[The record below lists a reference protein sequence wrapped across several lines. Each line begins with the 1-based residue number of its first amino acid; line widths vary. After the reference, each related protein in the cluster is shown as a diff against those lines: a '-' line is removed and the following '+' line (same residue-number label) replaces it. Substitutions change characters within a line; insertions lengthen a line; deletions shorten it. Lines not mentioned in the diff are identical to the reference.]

1 MFGDNNLIKYDNR
14 ILLDRFKS
22 PSIKSPEGKSFV
34 RGKIKNLVIPTTHIP
49 GINIYHFCN
58 SNGEI
63 IYPKNFLCNK
73 FPKKPN
79 AYIKHFY
86 TKTVEEFCNK
96 INKGNAHFHSNHSKY
111 RIITNSRI
119 KLFFMI
125 NKYSKEKLNILENC
139 TKIKLNIFK

>member
-1 MFGDNNLIKYDNR
+1 MWNFLSPVMAKWILFLLFFNL
-14 ILLDRFKS
+14 
-22 PSIKSPEGKSFV
+22 FV
-34 RGKIKNLVIPTTHIP
+34 YNW
-49 GINIYHFCN
+49 
-58 SNGEI
+58 

-119 KLFFMI
+119 KLFFII